1 VGVAKGTK
9 CQRREVWVQ
18 EDTLEMDSATHG
30 SQELSMEG
38 FHRGEWSGRGLH
50 QESALE
56 LGQVGIS

>member
-1 VGVAKGTK
+1 
-9 CQRREVWVQ
+9 VWVQ